1 MTTIAYKDGVIA
13 CDSRITS
20 GSLIVDDN
28 EIKMVKKGDV
38 VFFLAGSTSDYL
50 AFIDAY
56 ISGASVDKDSDCAA
70 LVIDKGMVY
79 FVSDEEGKLFK
90 CPAKQP
96 YSIGSGSKHAITA
109 MDMGATASEAVKIAM
124 KRDAS
129 TGGKVR
135 TYKVAPS
142 LKAH

>member
-50 AFIDAY
+50 AFID
-56 ISGASVDKDSDCAA
+56 D
-70 LVIDKGMVY
+70 LH
-79 FVSDEEGKLFK
+79 FW
-90 CPAKQP
+90 
-96 YSIGSGSKHAITA
+96 
-109 MDMGATASEAVKIAM
+109 
-124 KRDAS
+124 R
-129 TGGKVR
+129 
-135 TYKVAPS
+135 
-142 LKAH
+142 